1 MTREIHIEREGAGG
15 LRAWIP
21 LDEWCEQVRRANGI
35 RIADDHHP
43 SRNPDTGKAV
53 GFGETAG
60 DAEVWFPA
68 DRTWRRIF
76 RWDPAGFVAF
86 RAPADFHD
94 PHSRVRRAAS
104 EIARRLRALIIGEGG
119 EIFE

>member
-1 MTREIHIEREGAGG
+1 MTGEIHLEREGAGG

-21 LDEWCEQVRRANGI
+21 LDEWCEQVRRTTGI
-35 RIADDHHP
+35 RIAEDHQP
-43 SRNPDTGKAV
+43 ARNPATGKAL

-68 DRTWRRIF
+68 ERAWRRIF
-76 RWDPAGFVAF
+76 RWDPAGFIAF
-86 RAPADFHD
+86 RAPADFHE
-94 PHSRVRRAAS
+94 PSSHVRRAAS
-104 EIARRLRALIIGEGG
+104 AMARRLRALIVGDGG